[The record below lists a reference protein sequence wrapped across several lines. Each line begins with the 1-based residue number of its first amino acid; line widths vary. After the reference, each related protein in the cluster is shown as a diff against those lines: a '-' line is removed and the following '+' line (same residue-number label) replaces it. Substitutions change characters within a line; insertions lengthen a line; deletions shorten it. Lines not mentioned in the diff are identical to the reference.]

1 MFDLSFLA
9 TATFWKYASMPFISA
24 IIGYITNRVA
34 IWMMFHP
41 IEFVGVWKPFLGW
54 QGIVPRKAAK
64 MSAIATD
71 TITEHLIDSEEI
83 FSRLDPVA
91 VAEKLAGPLNEMT
104 ADLVNE
110 VMEHHHP
117 SIWERTPTA
126 AREAIIERVRAAVPQ
141 AIEDTVR
148 DLRVDVNQVF
158 DLKDMVVTNLVHHK
172 ELMNRIFLET
182 GREEFKF
189 IGRSGA
195 YFGFPLG
202 MIQMFV
208 WMVYQPWWLLPL
220 FGLLVGWF
228 TNWAAL
234 KMIFNPK
241 EKHRV
246 GPFVLHGLFFKRQV
260 DVARAYGDL
269 VANELLSPANILQQ
283 VLKGPYSDRIFTIVA
298 HHVGE
303 AIDQSAG
310 PVRSFMSWTVGDV
323 NYIRLKQ
330 TAVDRLISYT
340 PDARSGREA
349 SSEMQQF
356 IDYTNESMAIEQT
369 LVERMQQ
376 LPPRKFEG
384 MLRPAFEEDEWI
396 LIAVG
401 AALGFGVGL
410 FQFIVL
416 FGGG

>member
-1 MFDLSFLA
+1 MIDLAFLG

-41 IEFVGVWKPFLGW
+41 IEFFGVWKPFLGW

-71 TITEHLIDSEEI
+71 TITQNLIDSEEI
-83 FSRLDPVA
+83 FSRLDPEE
-91 VAEKLAGPLNEMT
+91 VAEKLKVPLNEMT
-104 ADLVNE
+104 EDLVAE
-110 VMEHHHP
+110 VMRSHHP
-117 SIWERTPTA
+117 DVWERTPLA
-126 AREAIIERVRAAVPQ
+126 ARETIVARVQAAVPQ
-141 AIEDTVR
+141 AIADTVR
-148 DLRVDVNQVF
+148 DLRTDVNQVF

-182 GREEFKF
+182 GKQEFKF
-189 IGRSGA
+189 IARSGA

-208 WMVYQPWWLLPL
+208 WMFFQPWWLLPL
-220 FGLLVGWF
+220 FGMLVGWL

-246 GPFVLHGLFFKRQV
+246 GPFTLHGLFFKRQE

-269 VANELLSPANILQQ
+269 VANEVLAPANILQQ
-283 VLKGPYSDRIFTIVA
+283 VLKGPYSDRIFAIIA

-303 AIDQSAG
+303 AIDESAG
-310 PVRSFMSWTVGDV
+310 PIRSFVSWTVGDV

-330 TAVDRLISYT
+330 TAVDRLIEYT
-340 PDARSGREA
+340 PDAHGSA
-349 SSEMQQF
+349 SPAMQEF
-356 IDYTNESMAIEQT
+356 IRYTNQTMAIEET
-369 LVERMQQ
+369 LVDRMRQ

-401 AALGFGVGL
+401 AALGFAVGV

-416 FGGG
+416 FGGGS

>member
-1 MFDLSFLA
+1 MIDLAFLG

-41 IEFVGVWKPFLGW
+41 IEFVGIWKPFLGW

-83 FSRLDPVA
+83 FSRLDPKA

-104 ADLVNE
+104 TELVND
-110 VMEHHHP
+110 VMWHHYP
-117 SIWERTPTA
+117 TMWENTPLV
-126 AREAIIERVRAAVPQ
+126 ARESIIARVQAAVPQ

-148 DLRVDVNQVF
+148 DLRIDVNQVF

-182 GREEFKF
+182 GSEEFKF

-208 WMVYQPWWLLPL
+208 WMFFQPWWLLPL

-241 EKHRV
+241 EKHRI
-246 GPFVLHGLFFKRQV
+246 GPFELHGLFFKRQL

-269 VANELLSPANILQQ
+269 VANELLSPSNILRQ

-303 AIDQSAG
+303 AVDESAG
-310 PVRSFMSWTVGDV
+310 PAGAFVSWTIGDV
-323 NYIRLKQ
+323 NSIRIKQ
-330 TAVDRLISYT
+330 AAVDRLIANI
-340 PDARSGREA
+340 PDTDGDGPVSPA
-349 SSEMQQF
+349 MQDF
-356 IDYTNESMAIEQT
+356 IEYTNESMAIEQT
-369 LVERMQQ
+369 LVDRMQK
-376 LPPRKFEG
+376 LPPQTFEG

-401 AALGFGVGL
+401 AALGFCVGL

>member
-1 MFDLSFLA
+1 MMDLAFLG

-41 IEFVGVWKPFLGW
+41 IEFVGIWKPFLGW

-71 TITEHLIDSEEI
+71 TITENLIDSEEI
-83 FSRLDPVA
+83 FARLDPDEVA
-91 VAEKLAGPLNEMT
+91 AKLTGPLNEMT

-110 VMEHHHP
+110 VMEEHHP
-117 SIWERTPTA
+117 SVWARTPEAVRDTIV
-126 AREAIIERVRAAVPQ
+126 ARVQAAVPG
-141 AIEDTVR
+141 AIADTVR
-148 DLRVDVNQVF
+148 DLRSDVNQVF

-182 GREEFKF
+182 GKEEFKF
-189 IGRSGA
+189 IARSGA

-202 MIQMFV
+202 ALQMVV
-208 WMVYQPWWLLPL
+208 WIFFQPWWLLPV
-220 FGLLVGWF
+220 FGMIVGWF

-241 EKHRV
+241 KKYRV
-246 GPFVLHGLFFKRQV
+246 GPFELHGLFFKRQA

-269 VANELLSPANILQQ
+269 VANEVLAPANILQQ
-283 VLKGPYSDRIFTIVA
+283 VLKGPYSDRIFTIIA

-303 AIDQSAG
+303 TVDESAG
-310 PVRSFMSWTVGDV
+310 PVGSFMSWTVGDV

-330 TAVDRLISYT
+330 TAVERLIEYT
-340 PDARSGREA
+340 PDAQGSA
-349 SSEMQQF
+349 SPTMQEF
-356 IDYTNESMAIEQT
+356 ISYTNRTMAIEQT

-376 LPPRKFEG
+376 LSPRKFEG

-401 AALGFGVGL
+401 AGLGLAVGV
-410 FQFIVL
+410 FQFMVL

>member
-1 MFDLSFLA
+1 MFDLTFLA

-71 TITEHLIDSEEI
+71 TITENLIDSEEI
-83 FSRLDPVA
+83 FSRLDPEA
-91 VAEKLAGPLNEMT
+91 VAAKLAGPLNEMT

-110 VMEHHHP
+110 VMSHHHP
-117 SIWERTPTA
+117 TVWDRTPIA

-141 AIEDTVR
+141 AIEATVR

-241 EKHRV
+241 EKHRI
-246 GPFVLHGLFFKRQV
+246 GPFELHGLFFKRQV

-283 VLKGPYSDRIFTIVA
+283 VLKGPYSDRIFTIIA

-303 AIDQSAG
+303 AVDESAG
-310 PVRSFMSWTVGDV
+310 PVGSFMSWTVGDL

-330 TAVDRLISYT
+330 TAVDRLIAYT
-340 PDARSGREA
+340 PDASGRTA
-349 SSEMQQF
+349 PSPAMQEF
-356 IDYTNESMAIEQT
+356 MEYANETMAIEQT
-369 LVERMQQ
+369 MVERMQK
-376 LPPRKFEG
+376 LPPRTFEG

-396 LIAVG
+396 LITVG
-401 AALGFGVGL
+401 AALGFAVGL